1 MSKDNEKMIKQIMN
15 KIVDNTIEK
24 DDLEKILYD
33 VVRNYDIELINK
45 KGNNTQEI
53 LDEYKQDMET
63 LDYASGTIR
72 NRMYT
77 LKYFLDYVNKEI
89 PQITVVDLKAYLNF
103 KKKSVKTSTV
113 NGLISVIKSFFSW
126 LVEEEYIDKNPTK
139 KLRKIKEPQRIREP
153 LSIEEM
159 ENLRMCCKTD
169 RERALVEFML
179 ATGMRVSEIQKTNIF
194 ELDFSSNK
202 LKTIGKGN
210 KERVILFNDKCKLYL
225 KQYLDNRK
233 GKNEALFISERKPYR
248 RLGVRAI
255 QKILT
260 NISKRKTILPI
271 IFPHK
276 LRHTFATSLFNSGAD
291 IETVQFLLGHENI
304 VTTQIYAK
312 TSMDKVNY
320 QYNKCLVV

>member
-1 MSKDNEKMIKQIMN
+1 MNKDNEKIIKQIMN
-15 KIVDNTIEK
+15 KIVDNSIEK
-24 DDLEKILYD
+24 NDLEKILYD
-33 VVRNYDIELINK
+33 VVRNYDVELINK
-45 KGNNTQEI
+45 KENNTEEI
-53 LDEYKQDMET
+53 LEEYKQDMET
-63 LDYASGTIR
+63 LDYASGTIK
-72 NRMYT
+72 NRIYT

-89 PQITVVDLKAYLNF
+89 PQITIVDLKAYLNF
-103 KKKSVKTSTV
+103 KKKSVKISTV

-126 LVEEEYIDKNPTK
+126 LVEEEYIEKNPTK
-139 KLRKIKEPQRIREP
+139 KLRKLKEPQRIREP
-153 LSIEEM
+153 LSVEEM

-194 ELDFSSNK
+194 ELDFSLNR

-210 KERVILFNDKCKLYL
+210 KERMILFNDKCKLYL

-233 GKNEALFISERKPYR
+233 GKNEALFTSERKPYK
-248 RLGVRAI
+248 RLRVRAI
-255 QKILT
+255 QKILA
-260 NISKRKTILPI
+260 NISKRKNTLPI

-276 LRHTFATSLFNSGAD
+276 LRHTFATSLFNAGAD

-304 VTTQIYAK
+304 TTTQIYAK

-320 QYNKCLVV
+320 QYGKCSIV

>member
-1 MSKDNEKMIKQIMN
+1 MKNDNEKLIKQIMN
-15 KIVDNTIEK
+15 HIKNNVITK
-24 DDLEKILYD
+24 DEIEKILYETIRD
-33 VVRNYDIELINK
+33 FNIEINIHQK
-45 KGNNTQEI
+45 HNNQDI

-63 LDYASGTIR
+63 LDYSSGTIR

-77 LKYFLDYVNKEI
+77 LKYFLDYINKEI

-103 KKKSVKTSTV
+103 KKKSVKTSTI

-139 KLRKIKEPQRIREP
+139 KIRKIKEPQRIREP

-194 ELDFSSNK
+194 ELDLSSNK

-210 KERVILFNDKCKLYL
+210 KERIILFNDKCKLYL

-271 IFPHK
+271 VYPHK

-304 VTTQIYAK
+304 TTTQIYTK

-320 QYNKCLVV
+320 QYNKCLIV

>member
-1 MSKDNEKMIKQIMN
+1 MKKMIKQIMN

-312 TSMDKVNY
+312 ASMDKVNY

>member
-1 MSKDNEKMIKQIMN
+1 MNKDNEKMIKQIMN

-312 TSMDKVNY
+312 ASMDKVNY

>member
-1 MSKDNEKMIKQIMN
+1 MKNDNEKLIKQIMN
-15 KIVDNTIEK
+15 HIKNNVITK
-24 DDLEKILYD
+24 DEIEKILYETIRD
-33 VVRNYDIELINK
+33 FNIEINIHQK
-45 KGNNTQEI
+45 HNNQDI

-63 LDYASGTIR
+63 LDYSNGTIK

-77 LKYFLDYVNKEI
+77 LKHFLDYINKEI

-103 KKKSVKTSTV
+103 KKKSVKTSTI

-139 KLRKIKEPQRIREP
+139 KIRKIKEPQRIREP

-169 RERALVEFML
+169 RERALIEFML

-194 ELDFSSNK
+194 ELDF
-202 LKTIGKGN
+202 
-210 KERVILFNDKCKLYL
+210 
-225 KQYLDNRK
+225 
-233 GKNEALFISERKPYR
+233 SERKPYR

-260 NISKRKTILPI
+260 NISKRKTIFPI
-271 IFPHK
+271 VYPHK

-304 VTTQIYAK
+304 MTTQIYTK

-320 QYNKCLVV
+320 QYNKCLLV

>member
-153 LSIEEM
+153 LSVEEM

-276 LRHTFATSLFNSGAD
+276 LRHTFSTSLFNSGED
-291 IETVQFLLGHENI
+291 FETVQFLL
-304 VTTQIYAK
+304 
-312 TSMDKVNY
+312 
-320 QYNKCLVV
+320 